1 MSRIVSTF
9 LFFTV
14 VSGTIIVLSSENWFV
29 IWVGL
34 ELSTLAL
41 VPIICSSFSPRNVE
55 ATIKY
60 FLVQALSAALLL
72 NSALIQ
78 AWLTGSWSI
87 LDPINNVSAI
97 CLSIALAFKL
107 GLAPCHFWFPDVLQG
122 LPFFQGM
129 IIATWQKIAPLLI
142 LFFFGQLIL
151 PYLLTVASLISIL
164 VGGWG
169 GLNQTQVRKI
179 LAFSSIGNMGWLIIT
194 SIYSVN
200 AAILM
205 LIIYLVINSTIFL
218 LFDFLKISTLAHL
231 NTTSQLSPIS
241 TALVILTMLSLGG
254 LPPLTGF
261 ILKFTSLYFLVGNG
275 FIAFSSIMILGSLL
289 SLFFYLRISFNTGLI
304 LFPQHVMSITSWRNS
319 TASSPQTVKTWSI
332 SILATLS
339 TLSIPLTLP
348 LYISL

>member
-1 MSRIVSTF
+1 MYRTISTILF
-9 LFFTV
+9 LTI
-14 VSGTIIVLSSENWFV
+14 VSGTIIVISSENWFL

-41 VPIICSSFSPRNVE
+41 IPILCSNFSPRNIE

-78 AWLTGSWSI
+78 AWLAGSWSI
-87 LDPINNVSAI
+87 LEPLNNVSSI

-107 GLAPCHFWFPDVLQG
+107 GLAPCHLWFPDVLQG
-122 LPFFQGM
+122 LPFFQGL

-142 LFFFGQLIL
+142 LFFFGQLIIS
-151 PYLLTVASLISIL
+151 YLLIVASLISIL
-164 VGGWG
+164 IGGWG

-194 SIYSVN
+194 SVYSTN

-205 LIIYLVINSTIFL
+205 LVIYLIINSTIFL
-218 LFDFLKISTLAHL
+218 LFEFLNISTLGHL

-241 TALVILTMLSLGG
+241 IALVILVMLSLGG

-261 ILKFTSLYFLVGNG
+261 ILKFISLFFLINNG
-275 FIAFSSIMILGSLL
+275 FILLSSIMIIGSLL
-289 SLFFYLRISFNTGLI
+289 SLFFYLRVSFNTGLI
-304 LFPQHVMSITSWRNS
+304 LFPQHIISITSWRNNS
-319 TASSPQTVKTWSI
+319 ITSPLTTKIW
-332 SILATLS
+332 LLS
-339 TLSIPLTLP
+339 TLSILSTISIPLTLP
-348 LYISL
+348 LYISI

>member
-1 MSRIVSTF
+1 MYRTISTLLF
-9 LFFTV
+9 LTV
-14 VSGTIIVLSSENWFV
+14 ISGTIIVISSENWFIV
-29 IWVGL
+29 WVGL

-41 VPIICSSFSPRNVE
+41 IPLLCSNFSPRNIE

-78 AWLTGSWSI
+78 AWLVGSWSI
-87 LDPINNVSAI
+87 LAPLNNVSSI
-97 CLSIALAFKL
+97 CLSVALAFKL

-122 LPFFQGM
+122 LPFFQGL

-142 LFFFGQLIL
+142 LFFFGQLIIS
-151 PYLLTVASLISIL
+151 YLLIIASLISVL

-194 SIYSVN
+194 SVYSTN

-205 LIIYLVINSTIFL
+205 LLIYLIINSTIFL
-218 LFDFLKISTLAHL
+218 LFEFLNIPTLGHL

-241 TALVILTMLSLGG
+241 IALVILVMLSLGG

-261 ILKFTSLYFLVGNG
+261 ILKFVSLFFLIGNG
-275 FIAFSSIMILGSLL
+275 FILLSSIMIAGSLL
-289 SLFFYLRISFNTGLI
+289 SLFFYLRVSFNAGLI
-304 LFPQHVMSITSWRNS
+304 LFPQHIMSIASWRNNVI
-319 TASSPQTVKTWSI
+319 TAPLTTKVW
-332 SILATLS
+332 LLS
-339 TLSIPLTLP
+339 TLSILSTISIPLTLP
-348 LYISL
+348 LYISI

>member
-1 MSRIVSTF
+1 MYRAVSAF
-9 LFFTV
+9 LFLTV
-14 VSGTIIVLSSENWFV
+14 VSGTIIVVSSEKWFI

-34 ELSTLAL
+34 ELRTLAL
-41 VPIICSSFSPRNVE
+41 VPILCSNFSPRKVE

-60 FLVQALSAALLL
+60 FLVQALRAALLL
-72 NSALIQ
+72 KSALIQ

-87 LDPINNVSAI
+87 LDPLKKVRVV
-97 CLSIALAFKL
+97 CLRIALAFKL

-122 LPFFQGM
+122 LPFFQGL

-142 LFFFGQLIL
+142 LFFFGQLIIS
-151 PYLLTVASLISIL
+151 YLLIIARLISIL

-194 SIYSVN
+194 SVYSVN

-205 LIIYLVINSTIFL
+205 LIIYLIIKTAIFL
-218 LFDFLKISTLAHL
+218 LFDFLKISTLGHL
-231 NTTSQLSPIS
+231 KTTSQLSPIRI
-241 TALVILTMLSLGG
+241 ALVVLLMLSLGG

-261 ILKFTSLYFLVGNG
+261 ILKFTSLYFLIRNG
-275 FIAFSSIMILGSLL
+275 FIAFSSIMIIGSLL
-289 SLFFYLRISFNTGLI
+289 SLFFYLRISFKTGLI
-304 LFPQHVMSITSWRNS
+304 LFPQHIIRVTSWRKRAILSPFTTKVWLLS
-319 TASSPQTVKTWSI
+319 T
-332 SILATLS
+332 LAVLR

-348 LYISL
+348 LYINT